1 MGLISN
7 GTTVFDAGAMASGF
21 GSSMTLIKKIALSSA
36 AGDISFV
43 NGASGVVL
51 DSTYKEYVFFFHGI
65 HPATDGVTFSFQ
77 TSINT
82 GSAYGVAT
90 TSTYFNSYHNEG
102 DTGAA
107 LGYETTGDAA
117 QSTGEIPLI
126 REEKLSAD
134 NDHHGVG
141 YLHLFNPASTTFVK
155 HFISRTQANHAAEY
169 SMDSYIGGYVNTTS
183 AVDAIRFKVN
193 SGNIDAGTITMY
205 GIA

>member
-7 GTTVFDAGAMASGF
+7 GTTIFDAGAMASGF

-36 AGDISFV
+36 AGSISFV

-77 TSINT
+77 TSVNT
-82 GSAYGVAT
+82 GSAYGIAT
-90 TSTYFNSYHNEG
+90 TSTYFNSYHSEG
-102 DTGAA
+102 DAAA
-107 LGYETTGDAA
+107 LGYEAVADAA

-155 HFISRTQANHAAEY
+155 HFISRTQANHEAEY
-169 SMDSYIGGYVNTTS
+169 SMDSYIAGYVNTTS